1 MAAGDNSTVSILI
14 AVEDGGSA
22 AAIQNV
28 ETKIVGLSNAV
39 GSSNFR
45 NFSSTLTGMSGQLR
59 NVAAAAGSMPPTLVP
74 PIPPE
79 VPEQLNKMHGNMRE
93 VSGTAREL
101 GIRMG
106 YSMRAFL
113 AESPAVMGALRA
125 MSGAFIAMAA
135 VEIGEQVVEGV
146 VHLYEKWISVDAA
159 YDEYAEKVKKAQ
171 EEDVVNVRSIEDADA
186 RFDDLNKKFT
196 TYLSLAQSLH
206 SAGLSLLGEH
216 DVVGGLALLLSAR
229 KTSGEGAT
237 AGAQGDEVNRKKL
250 ELQHE
255 INIAETE
262 EAHAAD
268 AALGPQ
274 QKITA
279 ELQKQYDL
287 NYEQRRWTKQQDE
300 LMGNKTTRDSGS
312 QLQGIKDET
321 AAQAAAAKEIELRR
335 SENEK
340 IISMQNEAVTA
351 GMRGE
356 ALYDRQRQDAIDAV
370 TRKFQNGEISKR
382 AMLSETESLDMK
394 FHNEKMK
401 RLEEEQYETTKILQE
416 TSQAGLTGI
425 AKIQAEGQ
433 NKVEDLTANPANA
446 DLSTEDVTKRRAAY
460 EEQTDA
466 QILAEREKFQQ
477 EMNEI
482 GQRSDQQQQ
491 AGYARIEAE
500 ARRSFGAIAK
510 DYETYFGQLDTTP
523 ANLLLMVDGLQ
534 AAEVQVD
541 QVMQNAARQRAELTQ
556 KTDEQITQIETQAAR
571 LTLPPWEQAQ
581 QQIIDE
587 YQQRVEKATAELN
600 QQLAYEHLTAD
611 ELQSLWSQ
619 YYRTIAADSA
629 LAAAQ
634 MQKQM
639 EGMRD
644 QVAGQL
650 QSLFDGPQ
658 KYLENRAKQMG
669 LDIVAN
675 LVTQMMQSNP
685 EVGGAIGGILGLNK
699 MGTQANPIAALTQM
713 FHPGGVAGAGGIGAG
728 GAGGSALISAGSTL
742 SSAGTTLSSS
752 GTMLASSASQL
763 QAAAST
769 LMGLS
774 SGGAGA
780 GGGFGAGSIGQ
791 LNDMFS
797 GTGGV
802 GGSGTIGSGG
812 TTDIAS
818 QAASL
823 PGGGGGLAGAY
834 SLAQSA
840 GSLAGVGGT
849 AGQVISGV
857 NATAGQVSQAVNLL
871 SGISSGQSAPLLNP
885 QGGLQPSDLPPT
897 SSSGVPGTV
906 PDDATGFGATA
917 STASSAGA
925 AGVGIGAGLAAVS
938 TGIALSQEWSA
949 GNTGAAVLTGA
960 LGGAS
965 IGGMIG
971 GLVGGPVGALIGM
984 GIGAAGGALV
994 GFVGS
999 LFSDHG
1005 LSKAKQYNVDTV
1017 LPALGK
1023 EMTGFSG
1030 GNTGY
1035 DQASLDL
1042 NSLMVQAQQQCRSF
1056 GSAAVTYYNDTIVP
1070 EIQSVQAQVDRM
1082 SQGGRA
1088 NVKMS
1093 AAQFDSG
1100 GLITS
1105 FGDMSTGPFSGFIHA
1120 QLGERVMNRTASMM
1134 YGSTLDNMNAGASAL
1149 AAMRRASPLGSGSG
1163 SQGENHTHVHIHTMD
1178 TKTMDY
1184 WARNGG
1190 AQWLQSV
1197 VNQNV
1202 GRYGGKALS

>member
-1 MAAGDNSTVSILI
+1 
-14 AVEDGGSA
+14 
-22 AAIQNV
+22 
-28 ETKIVGLSNAV
+28 
-39 GSSNFR
+39 
-45 NFSSTLTGMSGQLR
+45 
-59 NVAAAAGSMPPTLVP
+59 
-74 PIPPE
+74 
-79 VPEQLNKMHGNMRE
+79 
-93 VSGTAREL
+93 
-101 GIRMG
+101 
-106 YSMRAFL
+106 
-113 AESPAVMGALRA
+113 
-125 MSGAFIAMAA
+125 
-135 VEIGEQVVEGV
+135 
-146 VHLYEKWISVDAA
+146 
-159 YDEYAEKVKKAQ
+159 
-171 EEDVVNVRSIEDADA
+171 
-186 RFDDLNKKFT
+186 
-196 TYLSLAQSLH
+196 
-206 SAGLSLLGEH
+206 
-216 DVVGGLALLLSAR
+216 
-229 KTSGEGAT
+229 
-237 AGAQGDEVNRKKL
+237 
-250 ELQHE
+250 
-255 INIAETE
+255 
-262 EAHAAD
+262 
-268 AALGPQ
+268 
-274 QKITA
+274 
-279 ELQKQYDL
+279 
-287 NYEQRRWTKQQDE
+287 
-300 LMGNKTTRDSGS
+300 
-312 QLQGIKDET
+312 
-321 AAQAAAAKEIELRR
+321 
-335 SENEK
+335 
-340 IISMQNEAVTA
+340 
-351 GMRGE
+351 
-356 ALYDRQRQDAIDAV
+356 
-370 TRKFQNGEISKR
+370 
-382 AMLSETESLDMK
+382 MK

-401 RLEEEQYETTKILQE
+401 RLEEETYETSKIVQE

-425 AKIQAEGQ
+425 AKLQAEGQ

-446 DLSTEDVTKRRAAY
+446 SLSTDAITQRRAAY
-460 EEQTDA
+460 EQQTDQ

-477 EMNEI
+477 QMNEI

-534 AAEVQVD
+534 AAEAQVE

-685 EVGGAIGGILGLNK
+685 AVGGAIGGILGLNK

-713 FHPGGVAGAGGIGAG
+713 FHPGGVAGSVGPSSSAAG
-728 GAGGSALISAGSTL
+728 STLISAGSTL
-742 SSAGTTLSSS
+742 SSAGATLSSS

-774 SGGAGA
+774 SGGAGG

-797 GTGGV
+797 GTAGV
-802 GGSGTIGSGG
+802 GGSGTIGTSG

-823 PGGGGGLAGAY
+823 PESTNGLAGAA

-849 AGQVISGV
+849 AGQVVSGV
-857 NATAGQVSQAVNLL
+857 TATAGQISQAANLL
-871 SGISSGQSAPLLNP
+871 SGINSGQSAPLLNP
-885 QGGLQPSDLPPT
+885 QGIGGPGGGLQATDLPPT
-897 SSSGVPGTV
+897 SSSGVLGTV
-906 PDDATGFGATA
+906 PDNATGFGATA
-917 STASSAGA
+917 DTASAAGS
-925 AGVGIGAGLAAVS
+925 AGVGIGAGLAAIS
-938 TGIALSQEWSA
+938 TGMALSQEWSA
-949 GNTGAAVLTGA
+949 GNTGGAVLTGA

-965 IGGMIG
+965 IGGMVG

-984 GIGAAGGALV
+984 GIGAVGGALV

-1005 LSKAKQYNVDTV
+1005 LSKAKHYNEATV
-1017 LPALGK
+1017 LPALAK

-1030 GNTGY
+1030 GGTGY

-1070 EIQSVQAQVDRM
+1070 EIQSVQEQVDRM
-1082 SQGGRA
+1082 SEGGRA

-1134 YGSTLDNMNAGASAL
+1134 YGDTLDTMNAGASAL
-1149 AAMRRASPLGSGSG
+1149 AAMRRSAPLGGGSSGG
-1163 SQGENHTHVHIHTMD
+1163 GPDVHVHVHTLD